1 MSDMSKKYYKIV
13 SLVNGLLG
21 ITFSVVFV
29 LLWFNLIFDIPF
41 DDWWFGLTPFFLF
54 VFNFLSVLFFIF
66 LIHQLFF
73 KLRQFLL
80 NCSLLSLYI
89 LYLMARFPSFLYQ
102 LNLLYQQ
109 VILPFP

>member
-21 ITFSVVFV
+21 VTFSVVFV

-66 LIHQLFF
+66 HIRPHDRDAWLGLLISVVIIMI
-73 KLRQFLL
+73 FLVPT
-80 NCSLLSLYI
+80 I
-89 LYLMARFPSFLYQ
+89 FWRFEP
-102 LNLLYQQ
+102 
-109 VILPFP
+109 